1 MPYFLRRFVS
11 PILLGLGLLSEAAAG
26 GGASVWRLVASDKG
40 RAIEI
45 DTASIQREKDGQLRV
60 TSRMTLDKELVDIRS
75 GGSYKY
81 IQTTTRYDCAARTAA
96 TLQRSFVKADEEV
109 LRDEDRPDA
118 PAMPVRSGS
127 LDDKV
132 LREVCR
138 PPGGRGPVPPAASK
152 LADKAEAAGAALRQA
167 NDTLLRRHLAAAAAK
182 PPRRAARHA
191 PGTPP
196 ASPPPA
202 VPLPATWGYAGAGGP
217 EHWADLRPD
226 YQLCRTG
233 RRQSP
238 IDIVD
243 GVRVDLE
250 DIVFAYRPAPFALS
264 DTEQSLQVDIGDNGL
279 ELMGKTYT
287 LESIRFHQPSETH
300 LAGRR
305 FALEAQLE
313 HRAWDGERLMVSV
326 LFEAGAA
333 NSFLQTLLNYLPLDR
348 GLTVAP
354 PAASLDPSDLLPARR
369 TYHTYL
375 GSLSRPPCSEGV
387 IWVVLATPA
396 SLSPEQLAIFAR
408 LHPDNARPLQPA
420 FGRLIKSPR
429 SD

>member
-1 MPYFLRRFVS
+1 MPFPFCRFVLS
-11 PILLGLGLLSEAAAG
+11 VLFGFGLLADAIA

-138 PPGGRGPVPPAASK
+138 PPGSRNPAPPAASK

-167 NDTLLRRHLAAAAAK
+167 NDVLLRRHLTAAAK
-182 PPRRAARHA
+182 TARRPARNT
-191 PGTPP
+191 PGTPA

-202 VPLPATWGYAGAGGP
+202 TPLPATWSYAGAGGP

-226 YQLCRTG
+226 YQLCRNG

-238 IDIVD
+238 IDIAD

-250 DIVFAYRPAPFALS
+250 DIVFAYQPALFALG
-264 DTEQSLQVDIGDNGL
+264 DTEQGLVVDIGDNHL
-279 ELMGKTYT
+279 ERMGKTYV
-287 LESIRFHQPSETH
+287 LENIRFHQPSETH

-313 HRAWDGERLMVSV
+313 HRAWDGERLIVSV

-333 NSFLQTLLNYLPLDR
+333 NPVLQTLLNYLPLDR

-354 PAASLDPSDLLPARR
+354 PATPLDPGQLLPGRR
-369 TYHTYL
+369 IYHTYL

-420 FGRLIKSPR
+420 HGRLIKSPR
-429 SD
+429 TD